1 MHAQK
6 PVTDTY
12 TDVSSIK
19 LVRPLSK
26 LVSTCFV
33 PDEKDPI
40 RDYKSLKFEDD
51 IIYHGPV
58 PGNILQ
64 KTLLL
69 RFNITNSRDTAI
81 KILYFPGY
89 FYTDIELYRV
99 NGDTLIPQKTTRPAG
114 PNGFSFR
121 EFSVEPHDSLT
132 IVAKSVFAKTYLNT
146 IRPRLVAAGEID
158 AFIAV
163 AKTIHTKI
171 HLFTYIFCGLLLMM
185 ILFSLSNYLQGGN
198 RGFLYYALYALFMG
212 VMLFSKVYFEFRV
225 TSISLFLESFLD
237 FILQSLELSFT

>member
-1 MHAQK
+1 MLKKLLIYFLILICNFALPEQLHAQK

-33 PDEKDPI
+33 PEEKDPI

-99 NGDTLIPQKTTRPAG
+99 NGDTLIPQKQPVQPG
-114 PNGFSFR
+114 QM
-121 EFSVEPHDSLT
+121 V
-132 IVAKSVFAKTYLNT
+132 
-146 IRPRLVAAGEID
+146 LVSEN
-158 AFIAV
+158 FP
-163 AKTIHTKI
+163 
-171 HLFTYIFCGLLLMM
+171 
-185 ILFSLSNYLQGGN
+185 
-198 RGFLYYALYALFMG
+198 
-212 VMLFSKVYFEFRV
+212 
-225 TSISLFLESFLD
+225 
-237 FILQSLELSFT
+237 